1 MSFVA
6 AQHYESLHLVRV
18 SLYPNIAEVDLR
30 MFSEDGD
37 IEVFLSWYV
46 K

>member
-18 SLYPNIAEVDLR
+18 SLYPNIAEVDL

-37 IEVFLSWYV
+37 IVVFSWYV